1 MKQLKVAVMF
11 VGLIVGLYL
20 LCPLRFDST
29 AQAADEP
36 TVTLTKTELQ
46 EIINAQVA
54 AAQAGPAF
62 KKVQGAF
69 TPAPTKPTVEPAK

>member
-1 MKQLKVAVMF
+1 MKTITYTVVAFITLAGVA
-11 VGLIVGLYL
+11 L
-20 LCPLRFDST
+20 
-29 AQAADEP
+29 ADEP
-36 TVTLTKTELQ
+36 TVTLTQTELQ

-69 TPAPTKPTVEPAK
+69 TPALTKPTVEPAK

>member
-1 MKQLKVAVMF
+1 MKT
-11 VGLIVGLYL
+11 IVYAIATFIALAG
-20 LCPLRFDST
+20 
-29 AQAADEP
+29 AALADDP
-36 TVTLTKTELQ
+36 TVTLTQTELQ

>member
-1 MKQLKVAVMF
+1 MSQ
-11 VGLIVGLYL
+11 
-20 LCPLRFDST
+20 P
-29 AQAADEP
+29 
-36 TVTLTKTELQ
+36 VTLAQTELQ

-69 TPAPTKPTVEPAK
+69 TPVPVKPNDLPAENPIANSPGKVPAKSSKHREQR

>member
-1 MKQLKVAVMF
+1 MKTIAYTVVAFIALAGVA
-11 VGLIVGLYL
+11 L
-20 LCPLRFDST
+20 
-29 AQAADEP
+29 ADEP
-36 TVTLTKTELQ
+36 TVTLTQTELQ

-69 TPAPTKPTVEPAK
+69 TPATAKPVTPPPTAVPAK